1 MKTFKDY
8 AQDFDLDTFINLD
21 EFADDHLINGT
32 SIKCVIDNDIFDERT
47 TLSGDRSGGVFKD
60 MISIFIKKED
70 IEKPLIDEMI
80 TVDDEDYRVV
90 EVKENMRMYEIELT
104 RYDY

>member
-1 MKTFKDY
+1 MKVFKDY

-21 EFADDHLINGT
+21 EFADDHLINGNLL
-32 SIKCVIDNDIFDERT
+32 KCVIDNDIFDERS

>member
-8 AQDFDLDTFINLD
+8 AQDFDLDTFINFD
-21 EFADDHLINGT
+21 EFADDHLINGNLL
-32 SIKCVIDNDIFDERT
+32 KCVIDDDIFDERS

-80 TVDDEDYRVV
+80 TVDDKDYRVV

>member
-1 MKTFKDY
+1 MKVFKDY

-32 SIKCVIDNDIFDERT
+32 LLKCVIDNDIFDERS

>member
-21 EFADDHLINGT
+21 EFADDHLINGNFL
-32 SIKCVIDNDIFDERT
+32 KCVIDDDIFDERST
-47 TLSGDRSGGVFKD
+47 QSGDRSGGVFKD

>member
-8 AQDFDLDTFINLD
+8 AQDFDLDIFINLD
-21 EFADDHLINGT
+21 EFADDHLINGNLL
-32 SIKCVIDNDIFDERT
+32 KCVIDNDVFDERS

>member
-8 AQDFDLDTFINLD
+8 AQDFDLGTFINLD
-21 EFADDHLINGT
+21 EFADDHLINGNLL
-32 SIKCVIDNDIFDERT
+32 KCVIDNDIFDERS

>member
-8 AQDFDLDTFINLD
+8 AQDFDLDTFINLN
-21 EFADDHLINGT
+21 EFSDNHLINGEML
-32 SIKCVIDNDIFDERT
+32 KCVIDDDIFDERS
-47 TLSGDRSGGVFKD
+47 TLAGDRSGGAFKD
-60 MISIFIKKED
+60 IISVFIKKED

-80 TVDDEDYRVV
+80 TVDSDDYRVV
-90 EVKENMRMYEIELT
+90 EVKESMGMYEIELT

>member
-21 EFADDHLINGT
+21 EFADDHLINGNLL
-32 SIKCVIDNDIFDERT
+32 KCVIDNDIFDERS

>member
-32 SIKCVIDNDIFDERT
+32 LLKCVIDDDIFDERS

>member
-1 MKTFKDY
+1 MKVFKDY

-32 SIKCVIDNDIFDERT
+32 LLKCVIDDDIFDERS

>member
-21 EFADDHLINGT
+21 EFADAHLINGNLL
-32 SIKCVIDNDIFDERT
+32 KCVIDDDIFDERS